1 MGTQFFFRIIWGDNA
16 EFSRHLL
23 GDAIKIIETIVALKF
38 IMIVLSFLFTEK
50 PTIIQYMEIASY
62 IGILIIFIIYVAFDV
77 YKIMKKLVEEVK
89 EVRGEGSDE
98 HR

>member
-1 MGTQFFFRIIWGDNA
+1 MDTQKFFRIIWDDNA

-23 GDAIKIIETIVALKF
+23 GDIIKIIETIVALKF

-77 YKIMKKLVEEVK
+77 YKIMKKLTEEGK
-89 EVRGEGSDE
+89 KVRGEGSDE